1 MSPRESIIMSE
12 KIRQLDYH
20 EMGKRIRARREFMKM
35 NRETLAEKL
44 DVSPQFIADIEYGNK
59 GVSLKRLYRL
69 CQVLGTSAD
78 YILAGERL
86 DENDNE
92 DLSRARE
99 KVMSILC
106 KCDARQ
112 LDGIEK
118 IASIYAEGVKMK

>member
-1 MSPRESIIMSE
+1 MSPGESIIMNE
-12 KIRQLDYH
+12 KIRKLDFT

-59 GVSLKRLYRL
+59 GVSLKRLYLL
-69 CQVLGTSAD
+69 CQVLDISAD
-78 YILAGERL
+78 YILAGEL
-86 DENDNE
+86 MDEDGDE
-92 DLSRARE
+92 DLCRARE

-106 KCDARQ
+106 KCNAIQ